1 MEEWKEG
8 REERKVVRRRVDRG
22 NKRVRYKY
30 NRREEGRRK
39 RGKEKCKYRNCN
51 KMPL

>member
-1 MEEWKEG
+1 MERGK
-8 REERKVVRRRVDRG
+8 ERKKGSEKKRVDRG

-51 KMPL
+51 KTPL